1 MTDGIRE
8 HEENHTSYIIFQI
21 LGIDFAISSFF
32 PHKKTTETLQVFSH
46 NSSNDIWIYFTMLS
60 QTKDQTAAAAA
71 AAAAK
76 SLQSGPTLC
85 DPIVSSPPVS
95 SVPGIL
101 QARILEWVAISS
113 SNDQTTVF

>member
-8 HEENHTSYIIFQI
+8 HEENHTYYIIFQI

-85 DPIVSSPPVS
+85 NPRDGNPPGS
-95 SVPGIL
+95 SVHGIC
-101 QARILEWVAISS
+101 QAGTLEWVASAF
-113 SNDQTTVF
+113 SNESC